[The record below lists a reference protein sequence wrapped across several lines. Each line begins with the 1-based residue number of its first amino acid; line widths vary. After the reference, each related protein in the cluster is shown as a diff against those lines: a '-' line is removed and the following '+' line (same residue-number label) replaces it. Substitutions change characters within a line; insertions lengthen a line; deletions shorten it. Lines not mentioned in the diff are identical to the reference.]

1 MKNYF
6 NTRLDLENKK
16 DRVEVLEHNIEKAN
30 SQLFKITSTLKD
42 TVTNGGKREKDKMA
56 KILGDIQKW
65 QDELMDL
72 KEDILYL
79 TPYVEKME
87 KRVNAMVGAEKEV
100 FEGFYNTYA
109 NKKTGER
116 IRILANKLNYSSP
129 RIYQILN
136 KVNNDLGIKVNK
148 ESENKHYKK
157 L

>member
-16 DRVEVLEHNIEKAN
+16 DRVEVLEHKIEKAN
-30 SQLFKITSTLKD
+30 SQLYKITSSLSENTG
-42 TVTNGGKREKDKMA
+42 GGKREKDKIGKLLA
-56 KILGDIQKW
+56 DIQEW
-65 QDELMDL
+65 QVELMDI

-87 KRVNAMVGAEKEV
+87 KRVNAMVGVEKEI

-109 NKKTGER
+109 NKRSGER
-116 IRILANKLNYSSP
+116 VRVLANKLGYSEP
-129 RIYQILN
+129 RIYQLLN
-136 KVNNDLGIKVNK
+136 KVNKDLGI
-148 ESENKHYKK
+148 KHYKK